1 MDRSLVD
8 DEALLGACAEGD
20 EQALGTLYDR
30 HSAVAYRLAL
40 RIVRDAALAEDVVQE
55 AFLTLWGQAERYDRS
70 RGGASSWILVLVH
83 RRAVDCV
90 RRQARFYALQER
102 LEAPPSVVEATHDE
116 ASLREV
122 RRDVQAALSTLS
134 RAEREVL
141 DLAYWGGLT
150 QSEIALA
157 LDIPFGTVKSRTA
170 TALTR
175 LREAL
180 ATSGVVGL
188 AS

>member
-1 MDRSLVD
+1 VD
-8 DEALLGACAEGD
+8 E
-20 EQALGTLYDR
+20 
-30 HSAVAYRLAL
+30 VADGVAL
-40 RIVRDAALAEDVVQE
+40 RSDVRAAL
-55 AFLTLWGQAERYDRS
+55 R
-70 RGGASSWILVLVH
+70 
-83 RRAVDCV
+83 
-90 RRQARFYALQER
+90 
-102 LEAPPSVVEATHDE
+102 
-116 ASLREV
+116 
-122 RRDVQAALSTLS
+122 TLS
-134 RAEREVL
+134 SAEREVL